1 MAKKK
6 AVKKK
11 AVKKKKKK
19 KTTTA
24 IKQVKTIKFKCENGS
39 CKARPKFAHIAKRAG
54 IKLVAVNTNVTIN
67 FVHGS
72 PFVPST
78 NPIHIASGNTV
89 QMTVGTTNGHFDY
102 VLTCPGCKSFAGNPE
117 MIVP

>member
-11 AVKKKKKK
+11 AVKKKKP
-19 KTTTA
+19 A
-24 IKQVKTIKFKCENGS
+24 RQVKTIKFKCENGS
-39 CKARPKFAHIAKRAG
+39 CKARPKFAHIAKRAT
-54 IKLVAVNTNVTIN
+54 IKLVAVNTNVKIR
-67 FVHGS
+67 FRSGS
-72 PFVPST
+72 PFVPAT
-78 NPIHIASGNTV
+78 NPINIASGNTV

-102 VLTCPGCKSFAGNPE
+102 ALTCPGCKSFVGNPE